1 MGTGVSGFDLKKAT
15 ADLREASGLNACET
29 IRKEGAPIPLK
40 PLKKWDND
48 QDVVLA
54 GDAAGVVAPSSG
66 EGIYYAMCSGRQ
78 AAHAVAETL
87 RTNNPKHLRLAR
99 KHFVKQHGTVFRV
112 LEAMQNAYYKTDS
125 RRERFV
131 SLCHDVDVQ
140 TMTFDAYMNKKLGKA
155 RPLAHLKISFKNLMH
170 LTGLVSEEFT

>member
-15 ADLREASGLNACET
+15 ADLREASGLNECET

-66 EGIYYAMCSGRQ
+66 EGFTMPCVQ
-78 AAHAVAETL
+78 AVRRHMPLPRRCAQITPTFTL
-87 RTNNPKHLRLAR
+87 SAQTLCQTTRHRIPRTRGNAKRILQNRL
-99 KHFVKQHGTVFRV
+99 
-112 LEAMQNAYYKTDS
+112 S
-125 RRERFV
+125 
-131 SLCHDVDVQ
+131 
-140 TMTFDAYMNKKLGKA
+140 
-155 RPLAHLKISFKNLMH
+155 P
-170 LTGLVSEEFT
+170 

>member
-1 MGTGVSGFDLKKAT
+1 MQTRPMNVLESVSALT
-15 ADLREASGLNACET
+15 L
-29 IRKEGAPIPLK
+29 RKEGAPIPLK

-87 RTNNPKHLRLAR
+87 RTHNAKNLRLAR
-99 KHFVKQHGTVFRV
+99 KHFVKQHGTVFRGCPQSRGRLLAGDFSSAV
-112 LEAMQNAYYKTDS
+112 S
-125 RRERFV
+125 RRV
-131 SLCHDVDVQ
+131 AA
-140 TMTFDAYMNKKLGKA
+140 T
-155 RPLAHLKISFKNLMH
+155 SFC
-170 LTGLVSEEFT
+170 G